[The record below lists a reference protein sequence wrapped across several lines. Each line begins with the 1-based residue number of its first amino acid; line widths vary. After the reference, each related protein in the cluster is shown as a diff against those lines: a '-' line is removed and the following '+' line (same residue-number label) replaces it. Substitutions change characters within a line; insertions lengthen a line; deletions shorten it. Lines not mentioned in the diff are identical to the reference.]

1 MAYRKTGSSF
11 RSGASSRKL
20 ITVLSVILAL
30 GAVSI
35 RPMRAQVTVGAIV
48 GTITDATGAAVP
60 SAAVTISNTDTAI
73 SRRAESDAAGNFEIL
88 NLLPGN
94 YTVTA
99 EHAGFQRAVV
109 NGVLLRVNQ
118 TARYDLQLKVGE
130 VAQQIVV
137 SASGIAKLQTDDAN
151 LGQVLEHREIMD
163 LPLNGR
169 NFLQLLTV
177 GAGAVPVSNDMGTPI
192 IGDTGRTGLS
202 YSVSGQQVTSISYL
216 VDGVEDKTNFDQ
228 MAASLP
234 SLDAIEEF
242 KIQRSAFSAEF
253 GGAPVVINIATKSG
267 TNRLHGTAFEYVR
280 NNIFD
285 ASQIQDPVVNG
296 QRQIAPFRQNQFGGS
311 MGGPV
316 VLPRIY
322 NGKNRTFWFFDYE
335 GMRQRLFSEFIGYY
349 PPTAQLNGDF
359 SNLRD
364 ASGKVIPIYDPA
376 TYNPT
381 TGLRQQFPGNI
392 IPTSRFSVLG
402 KKFADLL
409 PPPQVQPANITQND
423 TFAGRNRI
431 ENDNQYIGR
440 IDHRISDKTAIF
452 GRISTYSAPLILPG
466 GISVTET
473 AIEPLDNK
481 NAVFSVTHT
490 FSATSVNELHLGFNQ
505 ETWNYTPYNPGG
517 QNIDSLLGIKNLS
530 PLPAQY
536 GAPSFSGVS
545 WGYGP
550 QTWDVIS
557 SGQLFQYRDMLTLI
571 RGRHTIKVGG
581 EIRDQRPWKLAE
593 DGAKRGQFS
602 FTGDFTAQLQN
613 GSSVPNTGADV
624 ADMLLGYPQ
633 SAVGQTGSTYTK
645 FTAQKYHVFVL
656 DDIKVNRDL
665 TLSLGFRYEYNMQY
679 KPSDNDIE
687 GFCTT
692 CYQYGQRGM
701 LVQTKLGQVRS
712 QVVDPDWRQFGPR
725 VGFAWRPFGA
735 KNTVF
740 RGAYGIFYDNTKGD
754 EINMV
759 EFPTDKTAYSTY
771 QNQNPIPTLTLDQ
784 AFPLVPP
791 GVNFSPFTTIPT
803 DKWPKV
809 HQWNLNLQH
818 TFAANWMLEI
828 GYVGSHGKNLS
839 FRYNINQAV
848 LDANPLNPTPIQS
861 RRPFPLYGDLL
872 DSGHPPFAISN
883 YDGLQVRLERTFSH
897 GFVFLAG
904 YTFSRCENLYNSS
917 STDVYNQD
925 AQNPQQ
931 DYGLCGF
938 QVKNRFNA
946 TGIWQIP
953 SGLQGFMGVLTKG
966 WQLNAMLQMQSGSPI
981 AGPYMPGDWANVGS
995 RYHERMNR
1003 VCDGN
1008 LSGGQQSVMEWFNT
1022 SCFVPPARGTF
1033 GNAGSAILIGPGFN
1047 SLDASIF
1054 REFRL
1059 REETMLQFRWEA
1071 FNALNNGNY
1080 NAPNTSY
1087 GSAGYGVITSEG
1099 PKREMQF
1106 SLRLSF

>member
-1 MAYRKTGSSF
+1 
-11 RSGASSRKL
+11 
-20 ITVLSVILAL
+20 
-30 GAVSI
+30 
-35 RPMRAQVTVGAIV
+35 
-48 GTITDATGAAVP
+48 
-60 SAAVTISNTDTAI
+60 
-73 SRRAESDAAGNFEIL
+73 
-88 NLLPGN
+88 
-94 YTVTA
+94 
-99 EHAGFQRAVV
+99 
-109 NGVLLRVNQ
+109 
-118 TARYDLQLKVGE
+118 
-130 VAQQIVV
+130 
-137 SASGIAKLQTDDAN
+137 
-151 LGQVLEHREIMD
+151 
-163 LPLNGR
+163 
-169 NFLQLLTV
+169 
-177 GAGAVPVSNDMGTPI
+177 
-192 IGDTGRTGLS
+192 
-202 YSVSGQQVTSISYL
+202 
-216 VDGVEDKTNFDQ
+216 
-228 MAASLP
+228 
-234 SLDAIEEF
+234 
-242 KIQRSAFSAEF
+242 
-253 GGAPVVINIATKSG
+253 
-267 TNRLHGTAFEYVR
+267 
-280 NNIFD
+280 
-285 ASQIQDPVVNG
+285 
-296 QRQIAPFRQNQFGGS
+296 
-311 MGGPV
+311 
-316 VLPRIY
+316 
-322 NGKNRTFWFFDYE
+322 
-335 GMRQRLFSEFIGYY
+335 
-349 PPTAQLNGDF
+349 
-359 SNLRD
+359 
-364 ASGKVIPIYDPA
+364 
-376 TYNPT
+376 
-381 TGLRQQFPGNI
+381 
-392 IPTSRFSVLG
+392 
-402 KKFADLL
+402 
-409 PPPQVQPANITQND
+409 
-423 TFAGRNRI
+423 
-431 ENDNQYIGR
+431 
-440 IDHRISDKTAIF
+440 
-452 GRISTYSAPLILPG
+452 
-466 GISVTET
+466 
-473 AIEPLDNK
+473 
-481 NAVFSVTHT
+481 
-490 FSATSVNELHLGFNQ
+490 
-505 ETWNYTPYNPGG
+505 
-517 QNIDSLLGIKNLS
+517 
-530 PLPAQY
+530 
-536 GAPSFSGVS
+536 
-545 WGYGP
+545 
-550 QTWDVIS
+550 
-557 SGQLFQYRDMLTLI
+557 
-571 RGRHTIKVGG
+571 
-581 EIRDQRPWKLAE
+581 
-593 DGAKRGQFS
+593 
-602 FTGDFTAQLQN
+602 
-613 GSSVPNTGADV
+613 
-624 ADMLLGYPQ
+624 
-633 SAVGQTGSTYTK
+633 
-645 FTAQKYHVFVL
+645 
-656 DDIKVNRDL
+656 
-665 TLSLGFRYEYNMQY
+665 
-679 KPSDNDIE
+679 
-687 GFCTT
+687 
-692 CYQYGQRGM
+692 
-701 LVQTKLGQVRS
+701 
-712 QVVDPDWRQFGPR
+712 
-725 VGFAWRPFGA
+725 
-735 KNTVF
+735 
-740 RGAYGIFYDNTKGD
+740 
-754 EINMV
+754 MV

-966 WQLNAMLQMQSGSPI
+966 WQLNGMLQMQSGSPI

-995 RYHERMNR
+995 RYHERMDR